1 MLSYFTKE
9 IRIRD
14 KSTVWVRPDQIEM
27 IVKRNCPGDR
37 SIAEQLLDDCREDVW
52 HEVSFSWHTK
62 YTGWF
67 YITVNNVKLQLYDHE
82 VIRCEL

>member
-37 SIAEQLLDDCREDVW
+37 SIAEQLLDDWREDVW